1 VFCIVDDH
9 RRPGDGLERQP
20 LQADCATQR
29 ENRNGATNTTK
40 HAHEITDAPFMG
52 QSNKLKD
59 GRMFQTSGCAWG
71 CHRNLSSISSETTQ
85 LS

>member
-1 VFCIVDDH
+1 LRNCITQRSVFCVNDNH

-29 ENRNGATNTTK
+29 ENRNRATNTTK
-40 HAHEITDAPFMG
+40 HADETTDAPFMG

-59 GRMFQTSGCAWG
+59 GRMF
-71 CHRNLSSISSETTQ
+71 
-85 LS
+85 